1 MRYKFLIVFLHIF
14 LICEATNTNEEIIGA
29 YEIELFKKLTCQ
41 CIDGGMF
48 VTVDDQFF
56 LSKICTFTCQDSKF
70 TFYNIVKKDN
80 LEDEEILPA
89 SNLEAIE
96 HLLHGILPYLSGQLE
111 KNITEIYDIFDRDAP
126 KAIELVDAVLA
137 KPILFQDIWYITEE
151 SLSKKLYKV
160 IKFLNKE
167 LNVSNGSSV
176 PKFAPSTVTSIRI
189 NP

>member
-80 LEDEEILPA
+80 LETLV
-89 SNLEAIE
+89 
-96 HLLHGILPYLSGQLE
+96 
-111 KNITEIYDIFDRDAP
+111 RD
-126 KAIELVDAVLA
+126 
-137 KPILFQDIWYITEE
+137 
-151 SLSKKLYKV
+151 
-160 IKFLNKE
+160 
-167 LNVSNGSSV
+167 
-176 PKFAPSTVTSIRI
+176 
-189 NP
+189 